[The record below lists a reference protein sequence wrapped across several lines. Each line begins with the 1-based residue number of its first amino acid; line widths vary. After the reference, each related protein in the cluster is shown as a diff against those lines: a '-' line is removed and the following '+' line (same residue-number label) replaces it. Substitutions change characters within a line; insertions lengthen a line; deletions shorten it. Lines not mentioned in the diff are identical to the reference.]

1 MTSKFL
7 FSFSKDNNLENMKN
21 YFPNISYDIGI
32 RKSSHDFL
40 PQKQNKKYCENTKI

>member
-21 YFPNISYDIGI
+21 YFQNISYDIGI
-32 RKSSHDFL
+32 SYGFL